1 MLQYR
6 QNREWYAMAVKKI
19 LKNNAI
25 VRLFFSY
32 LGVLLL
38 VIVTCLTGLGRALD
52 IVEENTVRESNSL
65 LRQGCSDMDY
75 LLKNIYSSGM
85 KLASSQKL
93 KELGNVTD
101 TDNINY
107 YYRSKAVMKDFE
119 EALKYLD
126 SEVYQESF
134 IYVNGIERF
143 FFQGGIYRSSVFDGY
158 LTKWEVNREK
168 WADVCEGNQTVPG
181 FYVTDRG
188 ELFYYFPCTDP
199 SEENGRI
206 ATVFFHID
214 KEILLEKMQFLQD
227 YSVYSIFLVQD
238 GTEILG
244 VDGFG
249 GGIPSDVV
257 RNFDSTAKEQVTP
270 IDGQLVLK
278 RRSDSVRGDYIL
290 VLPENEAFAQIEGL
304 KLFVFISLGIAL
316 ISGIGFAVYYAIKTG
331 KPINNIAKKINDIQ
345 NDAESQNVNTDLKYL
360 DATIEQI
367 IEQQKSDKGALQQSF
382 FHNLLKGDFVSR
394 PELEY
399 MAKRAG
405 ISLIGKEYYAVAVRL
420 FPQID
425 ADHIDGQ
432 TVEEAR
438 ALQQLLGHYL
448 QTRNTGSLW
457 SYKRSTLVF
466 QYIMEEDGV
475 EDSDIREK
483 INNTAEWLKEVHHVD
498 SCWGISTVC
507 RDLMN
512 FWRNAQEAQDALQK
526 AGRRESVLSYSEAKG
541 QDKSFYLPYSMEDH
555 LAQGLRSGDFE
566 QVGQTLDILKEENL
580 LRRKLDRGQFLKLS
594 RRISDILAAQCA
606 HLNETD
612 ESLIR
617 LNGILIENRA
627 DSQNEE
633 YYFEELKQLCY
644 RICGIVV
651 GQKSLKRNNKIKSIL
666 KYMEDNFDN
675 TGMGLSVVS
684 EQFGLS
690 EGYLSA
696 LFKEEMNVNFADY
709 LEDLRMKEACR
720 LLKEGVLVADIAE
733 RTGYN
738 SVQSFRRAFKRVL
751 GVSPSEYRTE

>member
-1 MLQYR
+1 
-6 QNREWYAMAVKKI
+6 MAVKKI

-25 VRLFFSY
+25 IRLFSSY
-32 LGVLLL
+32 LLVLFL
-38 VIVTCLTGLGRALD
+38 VIATCLTGFGRALD
-52 IVEENTVRESNSL
+52 IVEDNTVRESSSL
-65 LRQGCSDMDY
+65 LRQGSNDMDY
-75 LLKNIYSSGM
+75 FLKNIYNSGM
-85 KLASSQKL
+85 KLSSSREL
-93 KELGNVTD
+93 KELGKYTNAD
-101 TDNINY
+101 SLDY
-107 YYRSKAVMKDFE
+107 YYQAKAVMKDFE

-134 IYVNGIERF
+134 IYINSIDKF
-143 FFQGGIYRSSVFDGY
+143 FFQGGVYRSTVFDSY
-158 LTKWEVNREK
+158 LTRWGVAPET
-168 WADVCEGNQTVPG
+168 WMDVCGGNRTTPG
-181 FYVTDRG
+181 FYVTGSG
-188 ELFYYFPCTDP
+188 ELFYYFHCIDL
-199 SEENGRI
+199 SGKGERI
-206 ATVFFHID
+206 ATIFFHID
-214 KEILLEKMQFLQD
+214 KSFLLEKMQFLQN
-227 YSVYSIFLVQD
+227 YSTYSIFLVQD
-238 GTEILG
+238 ETVILE

-249 GGIPSDVV
+249 MGIPSDIVQS
-257 RNFDSTAKEQVTP
+257 FDSTTKEQMARM
-270 IDGQLVLK
+270 GEKLVLQK
-278 RRSDSVRGDYIL
+278 RSDSIRGNYIL
-290 VLPENEAFAQIEGL
+290 VLPENEAFSQIERLKMFLFIPLGL
-304 KLFVFISLGIAL
+304 AL
-316 ISGIGFAVYYAIKTG
+316 LCGIGFAVYCAVKTG

-345 NDAESQNVNTDLKYL
+345 NDTEPKNVNTDLKYL

-367 IEQQKSDKGALQQSF
+367 IEQQKADKGALQQSF

-399 MAKRAG
+399 MAKRAE
-405 ISLIGKEYYAVAVRL
+405 IPLTGKEYYAIAVRL

-438 ALQQLLGHYL
+438 ALQLLLGHYL
-448 QTRNTGSLW
+448 QTQNIGSLW
-457 SYKRSTLVF
+457 SYKRNTLVF
-466 QYIMEEDGV
+466 QYIMEADGV
-475 EDSDIREK
+475 EDNDIRQR
-483 INNTAEWLKEVHHVD
+483 ISNTAEWLKEAHHVD
-498 SCWGISTVC
+498 SCWGISTIC

-512 FWRNAQEAQDALQK
+512 FWRNAQEAQDALLE
-526 AGRRESVLSYSEAKG
+526 AGRRELVLLYGEAKG
-541 QDKSFYLPYSMEDH
+541 QDKSFYLPYSMEEH

-566 QVGQTLDILKEENL
+566 QVGQTLDMLREENL

-594 RRISDILAAQCA
+594 RRISDILAAQCG
-606 HLNETD
+606 HLDETE

-627 DSQNEE
+627 DAQNEE
-633 YYFEELKQLCY
+633 HYFEELKQVCY
-644 RICGIVV
+644 RICGIAV

-666 KYMEDNFDN
+666 QYMENNFKN
-675 TGMGLSVVS
+675 TGMGLAMVS

-720 LLKEGVLVADIAE
+720 LLKEGGLVADIAE

>member
-1 MLQYR
+1 
-6 QNREWYAMAVKKI
+6 MAVKKI

-25 VRLFFSY
+25 IRLFSSY
-32 LGVLLL
+32 LLVLFL
-38 VIVTCLTGLGRALD
+38 VIATCLTGFGRALD
-52 IVEENTVRESNSL
+52 IVEDNTVRESSSL
-65 LRQGCSDMDY
+65 LRQGSNDMDY
-75 LLKNIYSSGM
+75 FLKNIYNSGM
-85 KLASSQKL
+85 KLSSSREL
-93 KELGNVTD
+93 KELGKYTNAD
-101 TDNINY
+101 SLDY
-107 YYRSKAVMKDFE
+107 YYQAKAVMKGFE

-134 IYVNGIERF
+134 IYINSIDKF
-143 FFQGGIYRSSVFDGY
+143 FFQGGVYRSTVFDSY
-158 LTKWEVNREK
+158 LTRWGVAPET
-168 WADVCEGNQTVPG
+168 WMDVCGGNRTTPG
-181 FYVTDRG
+181 FYVTGSG
-188 ELFYYFPCTDP
+188 ELFYYFPCIDL
-199 SEENGRI
+199 SGKGERI
-206 ATVFFHID
+206 ATIFFHID
-214 KEILLEKMQFLQD
+214 KSFLLEKMQFLQN
-227 YSVYSIFLVQD
+227 YSTYSIFLVQD
-238 GTEILG
+238 EIVILE

-249 GGIPSDVV
+249 MGIPSDIVQS
-257 RNFDSTAKEQVTP
+257 FDSTTKEQMARM
-270 IDGQLVLK
+270 GEKLVLQK
-278 RRSDSVRGDYIL
+278 RSDSIRGNYIL
-290 VLPENEAFAQIEGL
+290 VLPENEAFAQIERLKMFLFIPLGL
-304 KLFVFISLGIAL
+304 AL
-316 ISGIGFAVYYAIKTG
+316 LCGIGFAVYCAVKTG

-345 NDAESQNVNTDLKYL
+345 NDTEPKNVNTDLKYL

-367 IEQQKSDKGALQQSF
+367 IEQQKADKGALQQSF

-399 MAKRAG
+399 MAKRAE
-405 ISLIGKEYYAVAVRL
+405 IPLTGKEYYAIAVRL

-438 ALQQLLGHYL
+438 ALQLLLGHYL
-448 QTRNTGSLW
+448 QTQNIGSLW
-457 SYKRSTLVF
+457 SYKRNTLVF
-466 QYIMEEDGV
+466 QYIMEADGV
-475 EDSDIREK
+475 EDNDIRQR
-483 INNTAEWLKEVHHVD
+483 ISNTAEWLKEAHHVD
-498 SCWGISTVC
+498 SCWGISTIC

-512 FWRNAQEAQDALQK
+512 FWRNAQEAQDALLE
-526 AGRRESVLSYSEAKG
+526 AGRREPVLLYGEAKG
-541 QDKSFYLPYSMEDH
+541 QDKSFYLPYSMEEH

-566 QVGQTLDILKEENL
+566 QVGQTLDMLREENL

-594 RRISDILAAQCA
+594 RRISDILAAQCG
-606 HLNETD
+606 HLDETE

-627 DSQNEE
+627 DAQNEE
-633 YYFEELKQLCY
+633 HYFEELKQVCY
-644 RICGIVV
+644 RICGIAV

-666 KYMEDNFDN
+666 QYMEDNFKN
-675 TGMGLSVVS
+675 TGMGLAMVS

-720 LLKEGVLVADIAE
+720 LLKEGGLVADIAE

>member
-1 MLQYR
+1 
-6 QNREWYAMAVKKI
+6 MAVKKI

-25 VRLFFSY
+25 IRLFSSY
-32 LGVLLL
+32 LLVLFL
-38 VIVTCLTGLGRALD
+38 VIATCLTGFGRALD
-52 IVEENTVRESNSL
+52 IVEDNTVRESSSL
-65 LRQGCSDMDY
+65 LRQGSNDMDY
-75 LLKNIYSSGM
+75 FLKNIYNSGM
-85 KLASSQKL
+85 KLSSSREL
-93 KELGNVTD
+93 KELGKYTNAD
-101 TDNINY
+101 SLDY
-107 YYRSKAVMKDFE
+107 YYQAKAVMKDFE

-134 IYVNGIERF
+134 IYINSIDKF
-143 FFQGGIYRSSVFDGY
+143 FFQGGVYRSTVFDSY
-158 LTKWEVNREK
+158 LTRWGVAPET
-168 WADVCEGNQTVPG
+168 WMDVCGGNRTTPG
-181 FYVTDRG
+181 FYVTGSG
-188 ELFYYFPCTDP
+188 ELFYYFPCIDL
-199 SEENGRI
+199 SGKGERI
-206 ATVFFHID
+206 ATIFFHID
-214 KEILLEKMQFLQD
+214 KSFLLEKMQFLQN
-227 YSVYSIFLVQD
+227 YSTYSIFLVQD
-238 GTEILG
+238 EIVILE

-249 GGIPSDVV
+249 MGIPSDIVQS
-257 RNFDSTAKEQVTP
+257 FDSTTKEQMARM
-270 IDGQLVLK
+270 GEKLVLQK
-278 RRSDSVRGDYIL
+278 RSDSIRGNYIL
-290 VLPENEAFAQIEGL
+290 VLPENEAFAQIERLKMFLFIPLGL
-304 KLFVFISLGIAL
+304 AL
-316 ISGIGFAVYYAIKTG
+316 LCGIGFAVYCAVKTG

-345 NDAESQNVNTDLKYL
+345 NDTEPKNVNTDLKYL

-367 IEQQKSDKGALQQSF
+367 IEQQKADKGALQQSF

-399 MAKRAG
+399 MAKRAE
-405 ISLIGKEYYAVAVRL
+405 IPLTGKEYYAIAVRL

-438 ALQQLLGHYL
+438 ALQLLLGHYL
-448 QTRNTGSLW
+448 QTQNIGSLW
-457 SYKRSTLVF
+457 SYKRNTLVF
-466 QYIMEEDGV
+466 QYIMEADGV
-475 EDSDIREK
+475 EDNDIRQR
-483 INNTAEWLKEVHHVD
+483 ISNTAEWLKEAHHVD
-498 SCWGISTVC
+498 SCWGISTIC

-512 FWRNAQEAQDALQK
+512 FWRNAQEAQDALLE
-526 AGRRESVLSYSEAKG
+526 AGRREPVLLYGEAKG
-541 QDKSFYLPYSMEDH
+541 QDKSFYLPYSMEEH

-566 QVGQTLDILKEENL
+566 QVGQTLDMLREENL

-594 RRISDILAAQCA
+594 RRISDILAAQCG
-606 HLNETD
+606 HLDETE

-627 DSQNEE
+627 DAQNEE
-633 YYFEELKQLCY
+633 HYFEELKQVCY
-644 RICGIVV
+644 RICGIAV

-666 KYMEDNFDN
+666 QYMEDNFKN
-675 TGMGLSVVS
+675 TGMGLAMVS

-720 LLKEGVLVADIAE
+720 LLKEGGLVADIAE

>member
-1 MLQYR
+1 
-6 QNREWYAMAVKKI
+6 MAVKKI

-25 VRLFFSY
+25 IRLFSSY
-32 LGVLLL
+32 LLVLFL
-38 VIVTCLTGLGRALD
+38 VIATCLTGFGRALD
-52 IVEENTVRESNSL
+52 IVEDNTVRESSSL
-65 LRQGCSDMDY
+65 LRQGSNDMDY
-75 LLKNIYSSGM
+75 FLKNIYNSGM
-85 KLASSQKL
+85 KLSSSREL
-93 KELGNVTD
+93 KELGKYTNAD
-101 TDNINY
+101 SLDY
-107 YYRSKAVMKDFE
+107 YYQAKAVMKDFE

-134 IYVNGIERF
+134 IYINSIDKF
-143 FFQGGIYRSSVFDGY
+143 FFQGGVYRSTVFDSY
-158 LTKWEVNREK
+158 LTRWGVAPETWV
-168 WADVCEGNQTVPG
+168 DVCGGNRTTPG
-181 FYVTDRG
+181 FYVTGSG
-188 ELFYYFPCTDP
+188 ELFYYFPCIDL
-199 SEENGRI
+199 SGKGERI
-206 ATVFFHID
+206 ATIFFHID
-214 KEILLEKMQFLQD
+214 KSFLLEKMQFLQN
-227 YSVYSIFLVQD
+227 YSIYSIFLVQD
-238 GTEILG
+238 ETVILE

-249 GGIPSDVV
+249 MGIPSDIVQS
-257 RNFDSTAKEQVTP
+257 FDSTTKEQMARM
-270 IDGQLVLK
+270 GEKLVLQK
-278 RRSDSVRGDYIL
+278 RSDSIRGNYIL
-290 VLPENEAFAQIEGL
+290 VLPENEAFSQIEGL
-304 KLFVFISLGIAL
+304 KMFLFIPLGLAL
-316 ISGIGFAVYYAIKTG
+316 LCGIGFAVYCAVKTG

-345 NDAESQNVNTDLKYL
+345 NDTEPKNVNTDLKYL

-367 IEQQKSDKGALQQSF
+367 IEQQKADKGALQQSF

-399 MAKRAG
+399 MAKRAE
-405 ISLIGKEYYAVAVRL
+405 IPLTGKEYYAIAVRL

-438 ALQQLLGHYL
+438 ALQLLLGHYL
-448 QTRNTGSLW
+448 QTQNIGSLW
-457 SYKRSTLVF
+457 SYKRNTLVF
-466 QYIMEEDGV
+466 QYIMEADGV
-475 EDSDIREK
+475 EDNDIRQR
-483 INNTAEWLKEVHHVD
+483 ISNTAEWLKEAHHVD
-498 SCWGISTVC
+498 SCWGISTIC

-512 FWRNAQEAQDALQK
+512 FWRNAQEAQDALLE
-526 AGRRESVLSYSEAKG
+526 AGRRELVLLYGEAKG
-541 QDKSFYLPYSMEDH
+541 QDKSFYLPYSMEEH

-566 QVGQTLDILKEENL
+566 QVGQTLDMLREENL

-594 RRISDILAAQCA
+594 RRISDILAAQCG
-606 HLNETD
+606 HLDETE

-627 DSQNEE
+627 DAQNEE
-633 YYFEELKQLCY
+633 HYFEELKQVCY
-644 RICGIVV
+644 RICGIAV

-666 KYMEDNFDN
+666 QYMENNFKN
-675 TGMGLSVVS
+675 TGMGLAMVS

-720 LLKEGVLVADIAE
+720 LLKEGGLVADIAE

>member
-1 MLQYR
+1 
-6 QNREWYAMAVKKI
+6 MAVKKI

-25 VRLFFSY
+25 IRLFSSY
-32 LGVLLL
+32 LVVLLL
-38 VIVTCLTGLGRALD
+38 VIATCLTGFGRALD
-52 IVEENTVRESNSL
+52 IVEENTMWESSSL
-65 LRQGCSDMDY
+65 LRQGSSDMDY
-75 LLKNIYSSGM
+75 LLKNIYNSGM

-93 KELGNVTD
+93 KELGNMTD
-101 TDNINY
+101 TDDMTY
-107 YYRSKAVMKDFE
+107 YYQAKAVMKDFE

-126 SEVYQESF
+126 SDVYQESF
-134 IYVNGIERF
+134 IYVNGIDRF
-143 FFQGGIYRSSVFDGY
+143 FFQGGIYRSAVFDSY
-158 LTKWEVNREK
+158 LTKWGVNRKE
-168 WADVCEGNQTVPG
+168 WADVCKGDQTVPG
-181 FYVTDRG
+181 FYITDSR

-199 SEENGRI
+199 SGKTERI
-206 ATVFFHID
+206 ATVFFHIN
-214 KEILLEKMQFLQD
+214 KRFLLEKMQFLQN

-238 GTEILG
+238 GATILG

-257 RNFDSTAKEQVTP
+257 QNFDNTTKEQIAP
-270 IDGQLVLK
+270 IGGQLVLQ
-278 RRSDSVRGDYIL
+278 RQSDSVRGNYIL

-304 KLFVFISLGIAL
+304 KLFLFIPLGIAL
-316 ISGIGFAVYYAIKTG
+316 ICGIGFAVYCAVKTG
-331 KPINNIAKKINDIQ
+331 KPINNIAKKIRNIQ
-345 NDAESQNVNTDLKYL
+345 NDTESQSVNTDLKYL

-367 IEQQKSDKGALQQSF
+367 IEQQKADKGALQQSF

-399 MAKRAG
+399 MAKRAE
-405 ISLIGKEYYAVAVRL
+405 IPLTGKEYYAVAVRL

-438 ALQQLLGHYL
+438 VLQLLLGHYL
-448 QTRNTGSLW
+448 QTQNSGALW
-457 SYKRSTLVF
+457 SYKRNTLVF
-466 QYIMEEDGV
+466 QYIMEADDV
-475 EDSDIREK
+475 EDDDIRQR
-483 INNTAEWLKEVHHVD
+483 ISNTAEWLKEAHHVD
-498 SCWGISTVC
+498 SCWGISTIC

-512 FWRNAQEAQDALQK
+512 FWRNAQEAQDALLE
-526 AGRRESVLSYSEAKG
+526 AGRQDPVLLYSEAKG
-541 QDKSFYLPYSMEDH
+541 QDKSFYLPYSMEEH

-566 QVGQTLDILKEENL
+566 QVGQTLDMLREENL

-594 RRISDILAAQCA
+594 RRISDILAAQCG
-606 HLNETD
+606 HLDETE

-617 LNGILIENRA
+617 LNGILIQDRA
-627 DSQNEE
+627 DGKNEE
-633 YYFEELKQLCY
+633 HYFEELKQVCY
-644 RICGIVV
+644 RICGIAV

-666 KYMEDNFDN
+666 QYMEDNFNN
-675 TGMGLSVVS
+675 TGMGLAMVS
-684 EQFGLS
+684 EKFGLS

-720 LLKEGVLVADIAE
+720 LLKEGVLVAEIAE

>member
-1 MLQYR
+1 
-6 QNREWYAMAVKKI
+6 MAVKKI

-25 VRLFFSY
+25 IRLFSSY
-32 LGVLLL
+32 LLVLFL
-38 VIVTCLTGLGRALD
+38 VIATCLTGFGRALD
-52 IVEENTVRESNSL
+52 IVEDNTVRESSSL
-65 LRQGCSDMDY
+65 LRQGSNDMDY
-75 LLKNIYSSGM
+75 FLKNIYNSGM
-85 KLASSQKL
+85 KLSSSQEL
-93 KELGNVTD
+93 KELGKYTNAD
-101 TDNINY
+101 SLDY
-107 YYRSKAVMKDFE
+107 YYQAKAVMKDFE

-134 IYVNGIERF
+134 IYINSIDKF
-143 FFQGGIYRSSVFDGY
+143 FFQGGVYRSTVFDSY
-158 LTKWEVNREK
+158 LTRWGVAPET
-168 WADVCEGNQTVPG
+168 WMDVCGGNRTTPG
-181 FYVTDRG
+181 FYVTGSG
-188 ELFYYFPCTDP
+188 ELFYYFPCIDL
-199 SEENGRI
+199 SGKGERI
-206 ATVFFHID
+206 ATIFFHID
-214 KEILLEKMQFLQD
+214 KSFLLEKMQFLQN
-227 YSVYSIFLVQD
+227 YSTYSIFLVQD
-238 GTEILG
+238 ETVILE

-249 GGIPSDVV
+249 MGIPSDIVQS
-257 RNFDSTAKEQVTP
+257 FDSTTKEQMARM
-270 IDGQLVLK
+270 GEKLVLQK
-278 RRSDSVRGDYIL
+278 RSDSIRGNYIL
-290 VLPENEAFAQIEGL
+290 VLPENEAFAQIERLKMFLFIPLGL
-304 KLFVFISLGIAL
+304 AL
-316 ISGIGFAVYYAIKTG
+316 LCGIGFAVYCAVKTG

-345 NDAESQNVNTDLKYL
+345 NDTEPKNVNTDLKYL

-367 IEQQKSDKGALQQSF
+367 IEQQKADKGALQQSF

-399 MAKRAG
+399 MAKRAE
-405 ISLIGKEYYAVAVRL
+405 IPLTGKEYYAIAVRL

-438 ALQQLLGHYL
+438 ALQLLLGHYL
-448 QTRNTGSLW
+448 QTQNIGSLW
-457 SYKRSTLVF
+457 SYKRNTLVF
-466 QYIMEEDGV
+466 QYIMEADGV
-475 EDSDIREK
+475 EDNDIRQR
-483 INNTAEWLKEVHHVD
+483 ISNTAEWLKEAHHVD
-498 SCWGISTVC
+498 SCWGISTIC

-512 FWRNAQEAQDALQK
+512 FWRNAQEAQDALLE
-526 AGRRESVLSYSEAKG
+526 AGRREPVLLYGEAKG
-541 QDKSFYLPYSMEDH
+541 QDKSFYLPYSMEEH

-566 QVGQTLDILKEENL
+566 QVGQTLDMLREENL

-594 RRISDILAAQCA
+594 RRISDILAAQCG
-606 HLNETD
+606 HLDETE

-627 DSQNEE
+627 DAQNEE
-633 YYFEELKQLCY
+633 HYFEELKQVCY
-644 RICGIVV
+644 RICGIAV

-666 KYMEDNFDN
+666 QYMEDNFKN
-675 TGMGLSVVS
+675 TGMGLAMVS

-720 LLKEGVLVADIAE
+720 LLKEGGLVADIAE

>member
-1 MLQYR
+1 
-6 QNREWYAMAVKKI
+6 MAVKKI

-25 VRLFFSY
+25 IRLFSSY
-32 LGVLLL
+32 LLVLFL
-38 VIVTCLTGLGRALD
+38 VIATCLTGFGRALD
-52 IVEENTVRESNSL
+52 IVEDNTVRESSSL
-65 LRQGCSDMDY
+65 LRQGSNDMDY
-75 LLKNIYSSGM
+75 FLKNIYNSGM
-85 KLASSQKL
+85 KLSSSQEL
-93 KELGNVTD
+93 KELGKHTNAD
-101 TDNINY
+101 SLDY
-107 YYRSKAVMKDFE
+107 YYQAKAVMKDFE

-134 IYVNGIERF
+134 IYINSIDKF
-143 FFQGGIYRSSVFDGY
+143 FFQGGVYRSTVFGSY
-158 LTKWEVNREK
+158 LTRWGVAPET
-168 WADVCEGNQTVPG
+168 WMDVCGGNRTTPG
-181 FYVTDRG
+181 FYVTGSG
-188 ELFYYFPCTDP
+188 ELFYYFPCIDL
-199 SEENGRI
+199 SGKGERI
-206 ATVFFHID
+206 ATIFFHID
-214 KEILLEKMQFLQD
+214 KSFLLEKMQFLQN
-227 YSVYSIFLVQD
+227 YSTYSIFLVQD
-238 GTEILG
+238 ETVILE

-249 GGIPSDVV
+249 MGIPSDIVQS
-257 RNFDSTAKEQVTP
+257 FDSTTKEQMARM
-270 IDGQLVLK
+270 GEKLVLQK
-278 RRSDSVRGDYIL
+278 RSDSIRGNYIL
-290 VLPENEAFAQIEGL
+290 VLPENEAFAQIERLKMFLFIPLGL
-304 KLFVFISLGIAL
+304 AL
-316 ISGIGFAVYYAIKTG
+316 LCGIGFAVYCAVKTG

-345 NDAESQNVNTDLKYL
+345 NDTEPKNVNTDLKYL

-367 IEQQKSDKGALQQSF
+367 IEQQKADKGALQQSF

-399 MAKRAG
+399 MAKRAE
-405 ISLIGKEYYAVAVRL
+405 IPLTGKEYYAIAVRL

-438 ALQQLLGHYL
+438 ALQLLLGHYL
-448 QTRNTGSLW
+448 QTQNIGSLW
-457 SYKRSTLVF
+457 SYKRNTLVF
-466 QYIMEEDGV
+466 QYIMEADGV
-475 EDSDIREK
+475 EDNDIRQR
-483 INNTAEWLKEVHHVD
+483 ISNTAEWLKEAHHVD
-498 SCWGISTVC
+498 SCWGISTIC

-512 FWRNAQEAQDALQK
+512 FWRNAQEAQDALLE
-526 AGRRESVLSYSEAKG
+526 AGRREPVLLYGEAKG
-541 QDKSFYLPYSMEDH
+541 QDKSFYLPYSMEEH

-566 QVGQTLDILKEENL
+566 QVGQTLDMLREENL

-594 RRISDILAAQCA
+594 RRISDILAAQCG
-606 HLNETD
+606 HLDETE

-627 DSQNEE
+627 DAQNEE
-633 YYFEELKQLCY
+633 HYFEELKQVCY
-644 RICGIVV
+644 RICGIAV

-666 KYMEDNFDN
+666 QYMEDNFKN
-675 TGMGLSVVS
+675 TGMGLAMVS

-720 LLKEGVLVADIAE
+720 LLKEGGLVADIAE

>member
-1 MLQYR
+1 
-6 QNREWYAMAVKKI
+6 MAVKKI

-25 VRLFFSY
+25 IRLFSSY
-32 LGVLLL
+32 LLVLFL
-38 VIVTCLTGLGRALD
+38 VIATCLTGFGRALD
-52 IVEENTVRESNSL
+52 IVEDNTVRESSSL
-65 LRQGCSDMDY
+65 LRQGSNDMDY
-75 LLKNIYSSGM
+75 FLKNIYNSGM
-85 KLASSQKL
+85 KLSSSREL
-93 KELGNVTD
+93 KELGKYTNAD
-101 TDNINY
+101 SLDY
-107 YYRSKAVMKDFE
+107 YYQAKAVMKDFE

-134 IYVNGIERF
+134 IYINSIDKF
-143 FFQGGIYRSSVFDGY
+143 FFQGGVYRSTVFDSY
-158 LTKWEVNREK
+158 LTRWGVAPET
-168 WADVCEGNQTVPG
+168 WMDVCGGNRTTPG
-181 FYVTDRG
+181 FYVTGSG
-188 ELFYYFPCTDP
+188 ELFYYFPCIDL
-199 SEENGRI
+199 SGKGERI
-206 ATVFFHID
+206 ATIFFHID
-214 KEILLEKMQFLQD
+214 KSFLLEKMQFLQN
-227 YSVYSIFLVQD
+227 YSTYSIFLVQD
-238 GTEILG
+238 ETVILE

-249 GGIPSDVV
+249 MGIPSDIVQS
-257 RNFDSTAKEQVTP
+257 FDSTTKEQMARM
-270 IDGQLVLK
+270 GEKLVLQK
-278 RRSDSVRGDYIL
+278 RSDSIRGNYIL
-290 VLPENEAFAQIEGL
+290 VLPENEAFAQIERLKMFLFIPLGL
-304 KLFVFISLGIAL
+304 AL
-316 ISGIGFAVYYAIKTG
+316 LCGIGFAVYCAVKTG

-345 NDAESQNVNTDLKYL
+345 NDTEPKNVNTDLKYL

-367 IEQQKSDKGALQQSF
+367 IEQQKADKGALQQSF

-399 MAKRAG
+399 MAKRAE
-405 ISLIGKEYYAVAVRL
+405 IPLTGKEYYAIAVRL

-438 ALQQLLGHYL
+438 ALQLLLGHYL
-448 QTRNTGSLW
+448 QTQNIGSLW
-457 SYKRSTLVF
+457 SYKRNTLVF
-466 QYIMEEDGV
+466 QYIMEADGV
-475 EDSDIREK
+475 EDNDIRQR
-483 INNTAEWLKEVHHVD
+483 ISNTAEWLKEAHHVD
-498 SCWGISTVC
+498 SCWGISTIC

-512 FWRNAQEAQDALQK
+512 FWRNAQEAQDALLE
-526 AGRRESVLSYSEAKG
+526 AGRREPVLLYGEAKG
-541 QDKSFYLPYSMEDH
+541 QDKSFYLPYSMEEH

-566 QVGQTLDILKEENL
+566 QVGQTLDMLREENL

-594 RRISDILAAQCA
+594 RRISDILAAQCG
-606 HLNETD
+606 HLDETE

-627 DSQNEE
+627 DAQNEE
-633 YYFEELKQLCY
+633 HYFEELKQVCY
-644 RICGIVV
+644 RICGIAV

-666 KYMEDNFDN
+666 QYMEDNFKN
-675 TGMGLSVVS
+675 TGMGLAMVS

-720 LLKEGVLVADIAE
+720 LLKEGGLVADIAE